1 VEHTALLLASGLHAD
16 ALAGFAKCT
25 WPTAPPPPPAGAAP
39 LPAVPVARHD
49 AGVELVAVPAAV
61 CGAVGALG
69 LALALRA
76 ALRARAAR
84 AATAAAT
91 ADADVALQRKARDCD
106 CDAKE
111 RAYEPA
117 AAV

>member
-25 WPTAPPPPPAGAAP
+25 WPTAPPPPAGAAP
-39 LPAVPVARHD
+39 LPAAPVARHD

-61 CGAVGALG
+61 CGAMGALG
-69 LALALRA
+69 VALALRA

-84 AATAAAT
+84 AAAAAA
-91 ADADVALQRKARDCD
+91 ADADAALQRKARDCD

-111 RAYEPA
+111 RAHEPA